1 MIKFPYGLCDFYRI
15 QTNHYFYVDRTNHI
29 RLIEDYGN
37 QLIFL
42 RPRRFGKSLLLSML
56 ENYYDVAKADEFEKL
71 FGHLAIGKNPTPL
84 HNQYFVMKWDFS
96 AVSPVG
102 DSQQIGQ
109 NLTDHINERIDNFAD
124 YYQSILS
131 RSISIYPENAQAS
144 FQSLLTAVQKTPY
157 RLYLLIDE
165 YDNFANELMIG
176 HRKES
181 PSRYQTLLSGEGA
194 VKALF
199 KAVKFA
205 ASGHGLERVFITGV
219 SPVVLTDMSS
229 GYNVAENIY
238 LRHEFNDLCG
248 FLETEMV
255 ETLNQVAKECDFTE
269 HQVQQA
275 LQLMRSFYNGYCF
288 SPKSKELIYN
298 PTLVLY
304 FIKSFQQDC
313 EFPNEMLDENLV
325 MDRGKLTYI
334 SELSKGE
341 QVIVQA
347 INNEPLTLMRLAN
360 RFGVE
365 DMLSTVKDTRF
376 MISLLYYFGILT
388 LNGETELGEFCFKIP
403 NLVVRSLYVE
413 RLFDKLLP
421 QEEREDV
428 QLMAKHFY
436 QTGDLQPICDF
447 MEQHYFKVFDNR
459 DYRIANELTI
469 KTAFLTLLFD
479 ELFYIVDS
487 ETEVEKRYAD
497 LTFIIR
503 PERRSLP
510 LHDFIIEFKY
520 LGLKEMGLSSE
531 NLREMRV
538 NELFACASIKQKLAE
553 SKQQL
558 LDYQTRLQS
567 KSGEKLRLQL
577 ISVVA
582 VGFERV
588 VWQRV

>member
-1 MIKFPYGLCDFYRI
+1 
-15 QTNHYFYVDRTNHI
+15 
-29 RLIEDYGN
+29 
-37 QLIFL
+37 
-42 RPRRFGKSLLLSML
+42 
-56 ENYYDVAKADEFEKL
+56 
-71 FGHLAIGKNPTPL
+71 L
-84 HNQYFVMKWDFS
+84 HNQYFVMTWDFS
-96 AVSPVG
+96 AVSPQG
-102 DSQQIGQ
+102 DVTQIRET
-109 NLTDHINERIDNFAD
+109 LHRYINTCIQNFAVK
-124 YYQSILS
+124 YQHWLPVN
-131 RSISIYPENAQAS
+131 ISIEPADAQAS
-144 FQSLLTAVQKTPY
+144 FQSLLTAVQQTPY

-194 VKALF
+194 LKALF
-199 KAVKFA
+199 KAVKAA
-205 ASGHGLERVFITGV
+205 ASGRGLERVFITGV

-248 FLETEMV
+248 FLETEIV
-255 ETLNQVAKECDFTE
+255 ETLNQVAKECDFSE

-275 LQLMRSFYNGYCF
+275 LLLMRSFYNGYCF
-288 SPKSKELIYN
+288 SQKSKELIYN
-298 PTLVLY
+298 PTLALY

-313 EFPNEMLDENLV
+313 EFPNEMLDENLA

-334 SELSKGE
+334 SELPKGE

-347 INNEPLTLMRLAN
+347 INNEPLTLTRLAN

-388 LNGETELGEFCFKIP
+388 LNGKTEWGEFCFKIP

-413 RLFDKLLP
+413 RLFDRLLP
-421 QEEREDV
+421 QEEREEV
-428 QLMAKHFY
+428 QLMAKRFY

-447 MEQHYFKVFDNR
+447 MEQRYFKVFDNR

-479 ELFYIVDS
+479 DIFYIVDS

-503 PERRSLP
+503 PEQRSLP
-510 LHDFIIEFKY
+510 LYDFILEFKY

-531 NLREMRV
+531 KLRKMRV
-538 NELFACASIKQKLAE
+538 DELFACASVKQKLTE

-558 LDYQTRLQS
+558 LDYKTRLQS

-582 VGFERV
+582 MGFERV

>member
-15 QTNHYFYVDRTNHI
+15 QTNHYFYVDRTSHI

-42 RPRRFGKSLLLSML
+42 RPRRFGKSLLLSTL
-56 ENYYDVAKADEFEKL
+56 ENYYDLAKADEFEKL
-71 FGHLAIGKNPTPL
+71 FGHLAIGKNPTPQ

-96 AVSPVG
+96 TVSPTG
-102 DSQQIGQ
+102 DSQQIAH

-144 FQSLLTAVQKTPY
+144 FQSLLTAVQQTPY
-157 RLYLLIDE
+157 ALYLLIDE

-194 VKALF
+194 LKALF
-199 KAVKFA
+199 KAVKSA
-205 ASGHGLERVFITGV
+205 ASGYGLERVFITGV

-248 FLETEMV
+248 FLETEIV
-255 ETLNQVAKECDFTE
+255 ELVQRVARECDFSE
-269 HQVQQA
+269 NDMQQA
-275 LQLMRSFYNGYCF
+275 LYLMQSFYNGYCF
-288 SPKSKELIYN
+288 SPDSKELIYN
-298 PTLVLY
+298 PTLALY
-304 FIKSFQQDC
+304 FIKYFQQDC
-313 EFPNEMLDENLV
+313 RIHSEMLDENLA

-334 SELSKGE
+334 SELPKGE

-347 INNEPLTLMRLAN
+347 INNEPLTLTRLAN

-388 LNGETELGEFCFKIP
+388 LNGETEWGEFCFKIP

-413 RLFDKLLP
+413 RLFDRLLP

-428 QLMAKHFY
+428 QLMAKLFY

-447 MEQHYFKVFDNR
+447 MEQRYFKVFDNR

-479 ELFYIVDS
+479 DIFYIVDS

-497 LTFIIR
+497 LTLFVR

-510 LHDFIIEFKY
+510 LNDFILEFKY
-520 LGLKEMGLSSE
+520 LGLKERGLSSE
-531 NLREMRV
+531 KLRKMSV
-538 NELFACASIKQKLAE
+538 DELLACVSVKQKLAE

-558 LDYQTRLQS
+558 LDYQTRLQT
-567 KSGEKLRLQL
+567 KSGEELRLQL